1 MSLLEIHFHD
11 SGFSL
16 FGDSGESNGTASKLR
31 SRASEAASGDSD
43 GDGDGAD
50 TALGKLA
57 MFGAVAL
64 VVTAGVAYNRVRR
77 RRARVSG
84 EKRSSERR
92 SVSSAE

>member
-16 FGDSGESNGTASKLR
+16 FGDSGDSSNTASKLR

-43 GDGDGAD
+43 GDSSD

-64 VVTAGVAYNRVRR
+64 VVAAGVAFNRLRR
-77 RRARVSG
+77 RRDRAAG
-84 EKRSSERR
+84 EERSSGRL
-92 SVSSAE
+92 SVSPAE